1 MYQVM
6 DSNHAYE
13 TAYTESNMGS
23 QAIDKKPQYVDHEK
37 DEAENEDHLSN
48 SIDQLDD
55 YDYMGN

>member
-1 MYQVM
+1 M